1 MYNRI
6 LVALDTLEPAVFE
19 TAVDIAAV
27 TEATL
32 LLLHVLSEQDL
43 ASPPSPSAIAR
54 EYATP
59 ICEQSQ
65 ATYQAQWRSY
75 VDQSLETLRDYVSR
89 AEAAGV
95 IADFLQ
101 TRNAPGQGIC
111 QTAKSWQ
118 ADLIV
123 MGSHHRQGIEEIVL
137 GSVSN
142 YVMHHAPCS
151 VMIIALDSEQN
162 EPAAA
167 VAASHVAV

>member
-19 TAVDIAAV
+19 TAIDIAAA

-32 LLLHVLSEQDL
+32 LLLHVLYEQDP
-43 ASPPSPSAIAR
+43 ASPPLPIAIAR
-54 EYATP
+54 DYATP
-59 ICEQSQ
+59 ICEQSRE
-65 ATYQAQWRSY
+65 TYQAQWRSY
-75 VDQSLETLRDYVSR
+75 VNQSLETLRDYVSR

-95 IADFLQ
+95 VADFLQ
-101 TRNAPGQGIC
+101 TSSAPGKGIC
-111 QTAKSWQ
+111 QAAKSWQ

-123 MGSHHRQGIEEIVL
+123 MGSHHRQGIEEIIL

-151 VMIIALDSEQN
+151 VMIIALDSKQN
-162 EPAAA
+162 EP
-167 VAASHVAV
+167 VASVSSSHRVV